1 MISRIYS
8 VILCGALKRGRDVGL
23 VRPQRGGKCGFA
35 AHYVISALRP
45 VFIFTKASRNRQ
57 NKYGEDKTPP
67 YLFRRFMRRLQSVC
81 VYDKISFFE
90 RFSRVCRTISTFI
103 YLKVIFYHYTGVL

>member
-1 MISRIYS
+1 MGKIKLPHIYFG
-8 VILCGALKRGRDVGL
+8 VLCDAFK
-23 VRPQRGGKCGFA
+23 
-35 AHYVISALRP
+35 
-45 VFIFTKASRNRQ
+45 
-57 NKYGEDKTPP
+57 
-67 YLFRRFMRRLQSVC
+67 VC